1 MTNDMPRSCEAHG
14 HARVWQNGNPFSD
27 AARMLA
33 PTPITTVFDVGANCG
48 DVAVHLLANFPSA
61 TVHAFEPNP
70 APFAHMVER
79 FADEDRMVG
88 IPAGVSDAPG
98 TAELYVYGEDGLS
111 AFSPLSAGSAAHLE
125 GYGTDLVGT
134 IEAELVTLDDYAAV
148 EGIETVDLIK
158 LDVQGWEVP
167 SLRGATRLLSEAVPP
182 ALTSSHRVGGF
193 RPRSVVARGA
203 RARRRSAAG
212 CRSIRPSPRCPG
224 GCRPRP
230 TRGARGGRGPRAHV
244 WWSRRPRRT

>member
-1 MTNDMPRSCEAHG
+1 MTNDMPRSSEAHG

-48 DVAVHLLANFPSA
+48 DVAVHLLANFPAA

-98 TAELYVYGEDGLS
+98 VAELYVYGEDGLS
-111 AFSPLSAGSAAHLE
+111 AFSPLSVGSAAHLE

-167 SLRGATRLLSEAVPP
+167 CLRGATRLLSERRVRAVYAEVVFVDLYERQGSFEEITILLREHGLQLFSLY
-182 ALTSSHRVGGF
+182 ALSFDESEQLCW
-193 RPRSVVARGA
+193 ADA
-203 RARRRSAAG
+203 LYLRR
-212 CRSIRPSPRCPG
+212 
-224 GCRPRP
+224 
-230 TRGARGGRGPRAHV
+230 
-244 WWSRRPRRT
+244 